1 MNSDIL
7 VREIILVQV
16 LVQFGQNN
24 FSSSSVLVQQ
34 IILVRVLVQLAK
46 NNFSSSSS
54 SSSNLV
60 REIFLDYKFF
70 FLFRFFNIL

>member
-1 MNSDIL
+1 MSIGKPGKVDGSDIL

-34 IILVRVLVQLAK
+34 IILVRVLVQFE
-46 NNFSSSSS
+46 FSSG
-54 SSSNLV
+54 N
-60 REIFLDYKFF
+60 FLYSFFYKFV
-70 FLFRFFNIL
+70 